1 MKKGKKPRLI
11 GEQELLLVAR
21 VKEAVFQLKVFF
33 FNKYKLCKFIV

>member
-33 FNKYKLCKFIV
+33 FSISINYVNS